1 MNDEAN
7 ISVITTKLVG
17 EAEREKIEQDR
28 NRAMASAITAQNLL
42 RLVKDGAKAGNA
54 STLYQNQGYGDGRS
68 VGTSRYISERKRQR
82 IYALDAQLNGDVEH
96 DNSIMDS
103 EDEEHTVAQLD
114 EEGSFV
120 GTSRYIS
127 DRKRYRRMYAL
138 AALLN
143 GDVENYNRIIDAFD
157 DAHQPEEMKMSKMK
171 MSEMKMSEMSEE
183 ERRRVRARILR
194 RIWREQK
201 KMERAGEEK

>member
-54 STLYQNQGYGDGRS
+54 STLYQNQ
-68 VGTSRYISERKRQR
+68 
-82 IYALDAQLNGDVEH
+82 DAQLNGDVEH